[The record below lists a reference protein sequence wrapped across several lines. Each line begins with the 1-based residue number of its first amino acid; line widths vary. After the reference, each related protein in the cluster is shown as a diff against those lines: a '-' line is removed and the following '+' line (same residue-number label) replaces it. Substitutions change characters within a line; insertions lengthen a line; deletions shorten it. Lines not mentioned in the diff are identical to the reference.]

1 MAAGGIEFAELQ
13 AKAEEMNR
21 RLGRNCL
28 VLTGPRTD
36 IPEIMAVSDLFVGVS
51 RAALEAMAA
60 GKAVVLSG
68 AQGHTGLFV
77 PEKLNKAV
85 DTNFCCRTD
94 PVAEKE
100 QMLREILEAMS
111 LSAEK
116 REELGLYGRDVVIRL
131 YSVERMM
138 EDALEIYG
146 QVRRRRH
153 HVVMSGYYGFSNAGD
168 DAILDSISNSIAG
181 VSDDVAITV
190 LSNDPALT
198 KQQYGLDAVSRFHVL
213 EVLSAL
219 RRSDVLLSGGGSLL
233 QDTTSTRSILYYLTV
248 MNTARLLGKPVMLY
262 ANGIGPVRKE
272 GNRRRTKNAVEKAA
286 VVTLRDNGSA
296 RERRQMGV
304 KRTDL
309 HVTADPVLRLMMQP
323 SHDRAATE
331 RVVCAMEEPAFMLDC
346 PCSPRD
352 LMGVLG
358 KAKLC
363 LAMRLHTLIF
373 AARMAVPTMG
383 LVYDPKVENYLQELD
398 LPSAGH
404 VERFDA
410 SAAIAGADALMA
422 DYEGVLS
429 GMKQKSE
436 VLTRAA
442 GENERLLLELL
453 EKTKK

>member
-1 MAAGGIEFAELQ
+1 
-13 AKAEEMNR
+13 
-21 RLGRNCL
+21 
-28 VLTGPRTD
+28 
-36 IPEIMAVSDLFVGVS
+36 
-51 RAALEAMAA
+51 
-60 GKAVVLSG
+60 
-68 AQGHTGLFV
+68 
-77 PEKLNKAV
+77 
-85 DTNFCCRTD
+85 
-94 PVAEKE
+94 
-100 QMLREILEAMS
+100 MLREILEAMS

-146 QVRRRRH
+146 QVRRCRH

-296 RERRQMGV
+296 RELRQMGV

-309 HVTADPVLRLMMQP
+309 HVTADPVFRLP
-323 SHDRAATE
+323 PAPPERAEELLKGCGMPAGKDFVVVSVRSWPNTE
-331 RVVCAMEEPAFMLDC
+331 KFSGEL
-346 PCSPRD
+346 
-352 LMGVLG
+352 
-358 KAKLC
+358 AKLC
-363 LAMRLHTLIF
+363 F
-373 AARMAVPTMG
+373 
-383 LVYDPKVENYLQELD
+383 
-398 LPSAGH
+398 
-404 VERFDA
+404 RFEYKIPCPYPIC
-410 SAAIAGADALMA
+410 S
-422 DYEGVLS
+422 
-429 GMKQKSE
+429 
-436 VLTRAA
+436 T
-442 GENERLLLELL
+442 
-453 EKTKK
+453 